1 MKKLISIILI
11 CLIIPAAFVGCGNNA
26 PEPEYNTTV
35 AIGNPWQEWTSIAE
49 AEDAVG
55 FPFGLPHVIADSY
68 KAAEFRTMNKELIE
82 IVYRSDELEVCVRKR
97 ADEGEDISGDY
108 NQYESCTETQQ
119 GGAAITTYHN
129 TGNNA
134 TKQLISCNGYAW
146 SLVAEKGFAGDSAN
160 DFLNAILAQ

>member
-11 CLIIPAAFVGCGNNA
+11 CLMIIAAFTGCGNSA
-26 PEPEYNTTV
+26 PEPEHNTTV
-35 AIGNPWQEWTSIAE
+35 AIGNPWREWATIAE

-55 FPFGLPHVIADSY
+55 FTFGLPDVIAGNY

-82 IVYRSDELEVCVRKR
+82 VVYLDGEYEVCVRKQVG
-97 ADEGEDISGDY
+97 EGEDISGDY

-119 GGAAITTYHN
+119 NGAKITTYHN
-129 TGNNA
+129 TQNNA
-134 TKQLISCNGYAW
+134 VKQLISYNGHSW
-146 SLVAEKGFAGDSAN
+146 SLVAEKGFSGDSAN